1 MERVEDYPFKHYI
14 EYSDKGFRVQMTI
27 LLKENYPS
35 TKIDN
40 LIYTD
45 YVNYINENSSKKVS
59 KNNII
64 KFLNQNGIKCVNRAF
79 YKNKK

>member
-1 MERVEDYPFKHYI
+1 MERIEEQYPFRHHV

-45 YVNYINENSSKKVS
+45 YVNYINENSSKKIS

-64 KFLNQNGIKCVNRAF
+64 KFLNKHGIDCVNRAIF
-79 YKNKK
+79 KK